1 MPIHRPGLSRRTL
14 LRRLGGLALATTF
27 PPPVLSA
34 PDPRTRPIPS
44 TGERLPMVGL
54 GSWITFNVGGDPQLL
69 DQCAAVIAHFVKAG
83 GRLIDS
89 SPMYGSSQDTIGY
102 GLKKLGQP
110 GVVFAAD
117 KIWTWSVDDGPAQI
131 ETSRRKWGITRFDL
145 LQVHNLLS
153 WEGHLKTLF
162 AMKAAGKLRYVGVTT
177 SDGRRHS
184 ELAQVMRTQPLDF
197 VQFTYN
203 IVDREAEQRLLPL
216 ARDRGIA
223 VIVNRPFQQGALI
236 ARLRGRPLPPWA
248 DEIGAGSWAQFILK
262 FILSHPAVTCVIPAT
277 TRVDHVEENV
287 AVAGSLLPDETMR
300 RRMAAYVRAL

>member
-1 MPIHRPGLSRRTL
+1 MPIHRPILSRRIL
-14 LRRLGGLALATTF
+14 LKGLGALALATAF
-27 PPPVLSA
+27 PAPVLSA
-34 PDPRTRPIPS
+34 PDPRMRLIPS

-54 GSWITFNVGGDPQLL
+54 GSWITFNVGRDQQLL
-69 DQCAAVIAHFVKAG
+69 DQCADVIAHFVKAG

-102 GLKKLGQP
+102 GLKKLGRP
-110 GVVFAAD
+110 GAVFAAD
-117 KIWTWSVDDGPAQI
+117 KVWTWSVEDGPDQI
-131 ETSRRKWGITRFDL
+131 ETSRRKWGISRFDL

-153 WEGHLKTLF
+153 WEGHLKILL
-162 AMKAAGKLRYVGVTT
+162 AMKAAGDLRYVGVTT
-177 SDGRRHS
+177 SDGRRHE
-184 ELAQVMRTQPLDF
+184 ELAQIMRTRPLDF

-203 IVDREAEQRLLPL
+203 IVDREAERRLLPL

-236 ARLRGRPLPPWA
+236 ARLQGRPLPPWA
-248 DEIGAGSWAQFILK
+248 EEVGAGSWAQFMLK

-287 AVAGSLLPDETMR
+287 AVAGSVLPDEALR
-300 RRMAAYVRAL
+300 QRMAAYVRAL

>member
-1 MPIHRPGLSRRTL
+1 LRLSRAIRLSSYTTESGRHDQHTGRRGKLIAWHCRERRRRHMPIHRPGLSRRTL

-131 ETSRRKWGITRFDL
+131 EPTGFQEQAPGGRVL
-145 LQVHNLLS
+145 LKPDICSAHY
-153 WEGHLKTLF
+153 F
-162 AMKAAGKLRYVGVTT
+162 AYYLHCPVL
-177 SDGRRHS
+177 H
-184 ELAQVMRTQPLDF
+184 
-197 VQFTYN
+197 VQ
-203 IVDREAEQRLLPL
+203 EQ
-216 ARDRGIA
+216 DIS
-223 VIVNRPFQQGALI
+223 F
-236 ARLRGRPLPPWA
+236 
-248 DEIGAGSWAQFILK
+248 
-262 FILSHPAVTCVIPAT
+262 
-277 TRVDHVEENV
+277 
-287 AVAGSLLPDETMR
+287 
-300 RRMAAYVRAL
+300 